1 MKVFKIPFIISILL
15 LTCCQSNPLPDVSP
29 LKCNYSSA
37 DISTQEG
44 EQVSLAGF
52 SDRKELSTGTHLKIR
67 TYCLV
72 ITDGQQKVCI
82 VNNDL
87 METSPALASEIRDQI
102 AAETGLDRKNI
113 LLPSSSCP

>member
-1 MKVFKIPFIISILL
+1 MKAFKITFIISILFL
-15 LTCCQSNPLPDVSP
+15 ACCQKNPLPDVSP

-37 DISTQEG
+37 DISTLEG

-72 ITDGQQKVCI
+72 ITDGKQKVCI
-82 VNNDL
+82 ELQDEGDSYDERL
-87 METSPALASEIRDQI
+87 
-102 AAETGLDRKNI
+102 
-113 LLPSSSCP
+113 